1 MITITLRQILDAGPC
16 YDPRDNGLLPA
27 DHGFDA
33 PIGFREIAAK
43 VSAADLVWCFAHA
56 LPSHDALKRHFSVD
70 CAERVRYLMTDQRSL
85 NALTVARR
93 HALGKATDDELNAAR
108 DAAYGAAACAA
119 MDAARA
125 ARDAYWAAD
134 AAQQAERRWQAE
146 RLIQLAEAGE
156 WSPAGE

>member
-43 VSAADLVWCFAHA
+43 VSAA
-56 LPSHDALKRHFSVD
+56 
-70 CAERVRYLMTDQRSL
+70 
-85 NALTVARR
+85 
-93 HALGKATDDELNAAR
+93 
-108 DAAYGAAACAA
+108 AYGAAACAV
-119 MDAARA
+119 MDAAR
-125 ARDAYWAAD
+125 D
-134 AAQQAERRWQAE
+134 AACATSAASASESAWQAE
-146 RLIQLAEAGE
+146 RLIQLTDAGT